1 MNFGKKSVTDR
12 RDRLTSPSAKAKR
25 SAGVYALRTGFFLLL
40 LLVVVAVSLAFGVLR
55 GLIASAPDISDVNI
69 MPLGNASFIYDAD
82 GNELQKLTGAGG
94 NRISISIEEI
104 PLNMQH
110 AIVAIED
117 ERFYEHNGID
127 PSGILRAAVVGITNG
142 FHFTEGASTITQQLL
157 KNNVFTD
164 WMEENTLESFRR
176 KFQEQYLALELE
188 KYLTEQGKDAKSVI
202 LENYLNTINLGSGC
216 YGVQTAAQTYFGKD
230 AKDLTL
236 SECAV
241 LAAIPQAPTRYNP
254 RNHPENNQKRR
265 DKVLKNMLEQG
276 YITQAEYEEALND
289 NVYERIQMQSQY
301 EEEETPYSYFNDEVI
316 SQVIN
321 DLIVQKGYTE
331 VQAQNAVYSSGLRI
345 YTTQDSW
352 IQSVLDEEFQNPDNY
367 PPDTQVG
374 LDWALTV
381 THADGTV
388 QNYSKE
394 MLQLFFRNDD
404 PEFDLLFDSQEE
416 AQSYIDA
423 YKASV
428 IAEGDTVTAERT
440 DFTMQ
445 PQACMTIIDQSTGY
459 VKAIV
464 GGLGEKTASL
474 TLNRATDSYR
484 QPGSAFKPLAAYGP
498 ALDTGAI
505 TLSTVI
511 KDEAYTYSDGT
522 PVRNSDGRYHGN
534 VTVREAIT
542 HSYNIPAVKVL
553 TEITP
558 QTGYDY
564 LTKFK
569 FSKLLPSESS
579 HQSIAIGGL
588 TNGVSNLELTGA
600 YAAIANGGK
609 YNKPVLYTKVT
620 DSEGNVLLD
629 NTTQQST
636 QVFRESTAYL
646 LTSAMEDVVKKG
658 TATACQL
665 DDMAVAGKTGT
676 TNDYK
681 DLVFAGFTPYYTA
694 AIWAGYDQMAEMPS
708 SDRDFHKV
716 LWQKVMQRIHE
727 DLPEKEFEVPATVK
741 EVSICSETGLLARSS
756 CDAVTEYYAL
766 SDIPTKR
773 CAGHYVAPPSP
784 TPTPTPQADNPETT
798 EPTPEV
804 TPAPTAGTTPEPTTV
819 PETDPSGGESAP
831 TQAPAD
837 TPSSGESGT
846 VPAQ

>member
-1 MNFGKKSVTDR
+1 MNFGKKSVTDK

-40 LLVVVAVSLAFGVLR
+40 FLAVTAVSLAFGVLR

-94 NRISISIEEI
+94 NRISISIDEI

-164 WMEENTLESFRR
+164 WMEENTLERFRR

-188 KYLTEQGKDAKSVI
+188 KYLTEQGQDAKSVI

-230 AKDLTL
+230 AKDLNL

-265 DKVLKNMLEQG
+265 DKVLKNMLDQG

-289 NVYERIQMQSQY
+289 NVYERIQTQSQY
-301 EEEETPYSYFNDEVI
+301 EEKETPYSYFNDEVI

-331 VQAQNAVYSSGLRI
+331 IQAQNAVYSSGLRI

-367 PPDTQVG
+367 PPYTQVG

-381 THADGTV
+381 THSDGTV

-423 YKASV
+423 YKASIIV
-428 IAEGDTVTAERT
+428 EGDTITAERT

-445 PQACMTIIDQSTGY
+445 PQACMTIIDQTTGY

-511 KDEAYTYSDGT
+511 KDEPYTYSDGT

-542 HSYNIPAVKVL
+542 NSYNIPAVKVL

-588 TNGVSNLELTGA
+588 TNGVSNLELAGA

-620 DSEGNVLLD
+620 DSDGNVLLD
-629 NTTQQST
+629 NTKQQST
-636 QVFRESTAYL
+636 QIFNESTAYL

-658 TATACQL
+658 TATVCQL

-694 AIWAGYDQMAEMPS
+694 AVWAGYDQMAEMPA
-708 SDRDFHKV
+708 SDREFHKV

-756 CDAVTEYYAL
+756 CDAVTEYYAI

-784 TPTPTPQADNPETT
+784 TPTPQADTPDSATAT
-798 EPTPEV
+798 PTPAETGDSTQTTQEPAD
-804 TPAPTAGTTPEPTTV
+804 TPKTEQAKPE
-819 PETDPSGGESAP
+819 ESTS

-837 TPSSGESGT
+837 TQPSGDTGETAS
-846 VPAQ
+846 Q

>member
-1 MNFGKKSVTDR
+1 MNYGKKSVTDK
-12 RDRLTSPSAKAKR
+12 RDKLTSSAHKVGW
-25 SAGVYALRTGFFLLL
+25 SAGVYALRTGYFLLL
-40 LLVVVAVSLAFGVLR
+40 LLVVLVICLAVGVFR
-55 GLIASAPDISDVNI
+55 GLVASAPDISDVNI

-82 GNELQKLTGAGG
+82 GNQIQKLTGAGG
-94 NRISISIEEI
+94 NRISVSIDEI
-104 PLNMQH
+104 PLDMQH

-164 WMEENTLESFRR
+164 WMEENTLEKFKR

-216 YGVQTAAQTYFGKD
+216 YGVQTASQTYFGKD

-254 RNHPENNQKRR
+254 RTHPENNQQRR
-265 DKVLKNMLEQG
+265 SKVLSNMLEQG

-289 NVYERIQMQSQY
+289 NVYERIQMQGQY
-301 EEEETPYSYFNDEVI
+301 EEQETPYSYFNDEVI
-316 SQVIN
+316 SQVIE
-321 DLIVQKGYTE
+321 DLMVQKGYTE
-331 VQAQNAVYSSGLRI
+331 VQARNVVYSGGINI

-367 PPDTQVG
+367 PSDTQVS

-381 THADGTV
+381 TQADGTV

-394 MLQLFFRNDD
+394 MMQVYFRNDD

-423 YKASV
+423 YKAS
-428 IAEGDTVTAERT
+428 ILAEGDTVTAERT

-484 QPGSAFKPLAAYGP
+484 QPGSSFKPLAAYGP

-511 KDEAYTYSDGT
+511 KDEPYNYADGT
-522 PVRNSDGRYHGN
+522 PVRNSDGRYHGD
-534 VTVREAIT
+534 VTVREALV
-542 HSYNIPAVKVL
+542 HSYNVPAVKVL

-558 QTGYDY
+558 ETGYEY
-564 LTKFK
+564 LTKFR
-569 FSKLLPSESS
+569 FSNLLPSEST
-579 HQSIAIGGL
+579 HQSIALGGL

-600 YAAIANGGK
+600 YAAIANGGR
-609 YNKPVLYTKVT
+609 YIEPVLYTKVT
-620 DSEGNVLLD
+620 DSDGNILLD
-629 NTTQQST
+629 NTNRQST

-646 LTSAMEDVVKKG
+646 LTNVMEDVVKRG
-658 TATACQL
+658 TATDCQL
-665 DDMAVAGKTGT
+665 DNMAVAGKTGT
-676 TNDYK
+676 TNDYTN
-681 DLVFAGFTPYYTA
+681 LVFAGFTPYYTA
-694 AIWAGYDQMAEMPS
+694 AIWTGYDVQAEMPS
-708 SDRDFHKV
+708 SNRSFHRA
-716 LWQKVMQRIHE
+716 LWQKVMERIHE
-727 DLPEKEFEVPATVK
+727 GLPEKEFEMPATVR

-756 CDAVTEYYAL
+756 CDAVTEYYAV
-766 SDIPTKR
+766 SDIPTRR
-773 CAGHYVAPPSP
+773 CSGHYVAP
-784 TPTPTPQADNPETT
+784 TPTPTPEATPETSETETQNPE
-798 EPTPEV
+798 E
-804 TPAPTAGTTPEPTTV
+804 TPADPQTPSQ
-819 PETDPSGGESAP
+819 DPSDQNTTAP
-831 TQAPAD
+831 EENTAD
-837 TPSSGESGT
+837 PQSEPSSDPQSGG
-846 VPAQ
+846 

>member
-1 MNFGKKSVTDR
+1 MNFGKKSVTDK

-40 LLVVVAVSLAFGVLR
+40 LLVVIGAGLSFGVLR

-94 NRISISIEEI
+94 NRISISIDEI

-142 FHFTEGASTITQQLL
+142 FRFTEGASTITQQLL

-164 WMEENTLESFRR
+164 WMEENSLERFRR

-254 RNHPENNQKRR
+254 KNHPENNQKRR
-265 DKVLKNMLEQG
+265 DKVLNNMLEQG
-276 YITQAEYEEALND
+276 YITQAEYEEAIND

-301 EEEETPYSYFNDEVI
+301 EEEDTPYSYFNDEVI

-321 DLIVQKGYTE
+321 DLVVQKGYTD

-352 IQSVLDEEFQNPDNY
+352 IQSILDEEFQNPDNY

-394 MLQLFFRNDD
+394 MLQLYFRNDD

-428 IAEGDTVTAERT
+428 IAEGDTITAERS

-445 PQACMTIIDQSTGY
+445 PQASMTIIDQSTGY

-564 LTKFK
+564 LTKFR
-569 FSKLLPSESS
+569 FSKLLPSEST

-600 YAAIANGGK
+600 YAAIANGGQ
-609 YNKPVLYTKVT
+609 YYKPVLYTKVT
-620 DSEGNVLLD
+620 DSEGNILLD
-629 NTTQQST
+629 NTNQQST

-676 TNDYK
+676 TNDYR

-708 SDRDFHKV
+708 SDRDFHKE

-727 DLPEKEFEVPATVK
+727 DLPEKDFEVPATVK
-741 EVSICSETGLLARSS
+741 EVSICSKTGLLARSS

-784 TPTPTPQADNPETT
+784 TPTPTPEVTQPAEPSAEATPAPETGTTQPSPTAVPETT
-798 EPTPEV
+798 
-804 TPAPTAGTTPEPTTV
+804 PAGGETV
-819 PETDPSGGESAP
+819 PTEAP
-831 TQAPAD
+831 AATQAAENTD
-837 TPSSGESGT
+837 TGPS
-846 VPAQ
+846 Q

>member
-784 TPTPTPQADNPETT
+784 TPTPTPQADNPENT

-819 PETDPSGGESAP
+819 PETNPSGGEAAP

>member
-1 MNFGKKSVTDR
+1 MNYGKKSVTDK
-12 RDRLTSPSAKAKR
+12 RDRLTSSAHKAGW

-40 LLVVVAVSLAFGVLR
+40 LLVVLVVCLAIGVIR

-82 GNELQKLTGAGG
+82 GNQIQKLTGAGG
-94 NRISISIEEI
+94 NRISVSIDEI
-104 PLNMQH
+104 PLDMQH

-142 FHFTEGASTITQQLL
+142 FDFTEGASTITQQLL

-164 WMEENTLESFRR
+164 WMEENTLEKFKR

-216 YGVQTAAQTYFGKD
+216 YGVQTASQTYFGKD

-254 RNHPENNQKRR
+254 RTHPENNQQRR
-265 DKVLKNMLEQG
+265 NKVLSNMLEQG
-276 YITQAEYEEALND
+276 YITQDEYEEALND
-289 NVYERIQMQSQY
+289 NVYERIQMQGQY
-301 EEEETPYSYFNDEVI
+301 EEQETPYSYFNDEVI
-316 SQVIN
+316 SQVID
-321 DLIVQKGYTE
+321 DLMVQKGYTE
-331 VQAQNAVYSSGLRI
+331 VQARNVVYSGGINI

-381 THADGTV
+381 TQADETV

-394 MLQLFFRNDD
+394 MLQLFFRNED
-404 PEFDLLFDSQEE
+404 PEFDLLFDSEE
-416 AQSYIDA
+416 DAQSYIDA
-423 YKASV
+423 YKAS
-428 IAEGDTVTAERT
+428 ILGEGDTITAERT

-445 PQACMTIIDQSTGY
+445 PQACMTIIDQTTGY

-484 QPGSAFKPLAAYGP
+484 QPGSSFKPLAAYGP
-498 ALDTGAI
+498 ALDIGAI

-511 KDEAYTYSDGT
+511 KDEPYTYEDGT
-522 PVRNSDGRYHGN
+522 PVRNSDGRYHGD
-534 VTVREAIT
+534 VTVREALVQ
-542 HSYNIPAVKVL
+542 SYNIPAVKVL

-558 QTGYDY
+558 ETGYEY
-564 LTKFK
+564 LTKFR
-569 FSKLLPSESS
+569 FANLLPSESS
-579 HQSIAIGGL
+579 HQSIALGGL

-609 YNKPVLYTKVT
+609 YIKPVLYTKVT
-620 DSEGNVLLD
+620 DSDGNILLD
-629 NTTQQST
+629 NTNLQST
-636 QVFRESTAYL
+636 QIFRESTAYL
-646 LTSAMEDVVKKG
+646 LTSVLEDVVKRG
-658 TATACQL
+658 TATACQI
-665 DDMAVAGKTGT
+665 DGMAVAGKTGT
-676 TNDYK
+676 TNDYTN
-681 DLVFAGFTPYYTA
+681 LVFAGFTPYYTA
-694 AIWAGYDQMAEMPS
+694 AIWTGYDVQAEIPS
-708 SDRDFHKV
+708 SDRDFHKL
-716 LWQKVMQRIHE
+716 LWQKVMERIHE
-727 DLPEKEFEVPATVK
+727 DLPEKEFEMPATVK
-741 EVSICSETGLLARSS
+741 KVSICSETGLLARSS

-766 SDIPTKR
+766 SDVPTQR
-773 CAGHYVAPPSP
+773 CSGHYVAPTPTA
-784 TPTPTPQADNPETT
+784 TPTPDTSDTETPASTDDTENSENSSQDPSSADEQNAEQTPSEPDTSPADETPQEQPEQ
-798 EPTPEV
+798 TPE
-804 TPAPTAGTTPEPTTV
+804 
-819 PETDPSGGESAP
+819 ESP
-831 TQAPAD
+831 
-837 TPSSGESGT
+837 
-846 VPAQ
+846 

>member
-798 EPTPEV
+798 EPTPEA

-819 PETDPSGGESAP
+819 PETNPSGGEAAP

>member
-428 IAEGDTVTAERT
+428 IAEGDTITAERT

-798 EPTPEV
+798 EPTPEA

-819 PETDPSGGESAP
+819 PETNPSGGEAAP

>member
-1 MNFGKKSVTDR
+1 MNFGKKSVTDK
-12 RDRLTSPSAKAKR
+12 RDKLTSSAHKVGW

-40 LLVVVAVSLAFGVLR
+40 LLVVLVICLAVGVFR
-55 GLIASAPDISDVNI
+55 GLVASAPDISDVNI

-82 GNELQKLTGAGG
+82 GNQIQKLTGAGG
-94 NRISISIEEI
+94 NRISVSIDEI
-104 PLNMQH
+104 PLDMQH

-164 WMEENTLESFRR
+164 WMEENTLEKFKR

-188 KYLTEQGKDAKSVI
+188 KYLTEQ
-202 LENYLNTINLGSGC
+202 
-216 YGVQTAAQTYFGKD
+216 GKD

-254 RNHPENNQKRR
+254 RTHPENNQQRR
-265 DKVLKNMLEQG
+265 SKVLSNMLEQG

-289 NVYERIQMQSQY
+289 NVYERIQMQGQY
-301 EEEETPYSYFNDEVI
+301 EEQETPYSYFNDEVI
-316 SQVIN
+316 SQVIE
-321 DLIVQKGYTE
+321 DLMVQKGYTE
-331 VQAQNAVYSSGLRI
+331 VQARNVVYSGGINI

-381 THADGTV
+381 TQADGTV

-394 MLQLFFRNDD
+394 MMQVYFRNDA

-423 YKASV
+423 YKAS
-428 IAEGDTVTAERT
+428 ILAEGDTVTAERT

-484 QPGSAFKPLAAYGP
+484 QPGSSFKPLAAYGP

-511 KDEAYTYSDGT
+511 KDEPYNYADGT

-534 VTVREAIT
+534 VTVREALV
-542 HSYNIPAVKVL
+542 HSYNVPAVKVL

-558 QTGYDY
+558 ETGYEY
-564 LTKFK
+564 LTKFR
-569 FSKLLPSESS
+569 FSNLLPSEST
-579 HQSIAIGGL
+579 HQSIALGGL

-600 YAAIANGGK
+600 YAAIANGGR
-609 YNKPVLYTKVT
+609 YIEPVLYTKVT
-620 DSEGNVLLD
+620 DSDGNILLD
-629 NTTQQST
+629 NTNRQST

-646 LTSAMEDVVKKG
+646 LTNVMEDVVKRG
-658 TATACQL
+658 TATDCQL
-665 DDMAVAGKTGT
+665 DNMAVAGKTGT
-676 TNDYK
+676 TNDYTN
-681 DLVFAGFTPYYTA
+681 LVFAGFTPYYTA
-694 AIWAGYDQMAEMPS
+694 AIWTGYDVQAEMPS
-708 SDRDFHKV
+708 SNRSFHRA
-716 LWQKVMQRIHE
+716 LWQKVMERIHE
-727 DLPEKEFEVPATVK
+727 GLPEKEFEMPATVR

-756 CDAVTEYYAL
+756 CDAVTEYYAV

-773 CAGHYVAPPSP
+773 CSGHYVAP
-784 TPTPTPQADNPETT
+784 TPTPTPEATPETPGTETQNPEETPADPQT
-798 EPTPEV
+798 PSQEPSDQTPESSDEN
-804 TPAPTAGTTPEPTTV
+804 TTTPEENTAAPQSE
-819 PETDPSGGESAP
+819 PSSDPQSGG
-831 TQAPAD
+831 
-837 TPSSGESGT
+837 
-846 VPAQ
+846 

>member
-428 IAEGDTVTAERT
+428 IAEGDTITAERT

-819 PETDPSGGESAP
+819 PETNPSGGEAAP

>member
-819 PETDPSGGESAP
+819 PETDPSGGEAAP

>member
-1 MNFGKKSVTDR
+1 MNFGKKSVTDK

-40 LLVVVAVSLAFGVLR
+40 FLAVTAVSLAFGVLR

-69 MPLGNASFIYDAD
+69 MPLGNASFIYDSD

-94 NRISISIEEI
+94 NRISISIDEI

-164 WMEENTLESFRR
+164 WMEENTLERFRR

-188 KYLTEQGKDAKSVI
+188 KYLTEQGQDAKSVI

-230 AKDLTL
+230 AKDLNL

-265 DKVLKNMLEQG
+265 DKVLKNMLDQG

-289 NVYERIQMQSQY
+289 NVYERIQTQSQY
-301 EEEETPYSYFNDEVI
+301 EEKETPYSYFNDEVI

-331 VQAQNAVYSSGLRI
+331 IQAQNAVYSSGLRI

-367 PPDTQVG
+367 PPYTQVG

-381 THADGTV
+381 THSDGTV

-423 YKASV
+423 YKASIIV
-428 IAEGDTVTAERT
+428 EGDTITAERT

-445 PQACMTIIDQSTGY
+445 PQACMTIIDQTTGY

-511 KDEAYTYSDGT
+511 KDEPYTYSDGT

-542 HSYNIPAVKVL
+542 NSYNIPAVKVL

-588 TNGVSNLELTGA
+588 TNGVSNLELAGA

-620 DSEGNVLLD
+620 DSDGNVLLD
-629 NTTQQST
+629 NTKQQST
-636 QVFRESTAYL
+636 QIFNESTAYL

-658 TATACQL
+658 TATVCQL

-694 AIWAGYDQMAEMPS
+694 AVWAGYDQMAEMPA
-708 SDRDFHKV
+708 SDREFHKV

-756 CDAVTEYYAL
+756 CDAVTEYYAI

-784 TPTPTPQADNPETT
+784 TPTPQADTPDSATAT
-798 EPTPEV
+798 PTPAETGDSTQTTQEPAD
-804 TPAPTAGTTPEPTTV
+804 TPKAEQAKPE
-819 PETDPSGGESAP
+819 ESTS

-837 TPSSGESGT
+837 TQPSGDTGETAS
-846 VPAQ
+846 Q

>member
-1 MNFGKKSVTDR
+1 MNFGKKSVTDK
-12 RDRLTSPSAKAKR
+12 RDKLTSSAHKVGW

-40 LLVVVAVSLAFGVLR
+40 LLVVLVICLAVGVFR
-55 GLIASAPDISDVNI
+55 GLVASAPDISDVNI

-82 GNELQKLTGAGG
+82 GNQIQKLTGAGG
-94 NRISISIEEI
+94 NRISVSIDEI
-104 PLNMQH
+104 PLDMQH

-164 WMEENTLESFRR
+164 WMEENTLEKFKR

-216 YGVQTAAQTYFGKD
+216 YGVQTASQTYFGKD

-254 RNHPENNQKRR
+254 RTHPENNQQRR
-265 DKVLKNMLEQG
+265 SKVLSNMLEQG
-276 YITQAEYEEALND
+276 YITQAD
-289 NVYERIQMQSQY
+289 
-301 EEEETPYSYFNDEVI
+301 YFNDEVI
-316 SQVIN
+316 SQVIE
-321 DLIVQKGYTE
+321 DLMVQKGYTE
-331 VQAQNAVYSSGLRI
+331 VQARNVVYSGGINI

-381 THADGTV
+381 TQADGTV

-394 MLQLFFRNDD
+394 MMQVYFRNDA

-423 YKASV
+423 YKAS
-428 IAEGDTVTAERT
+428 ILAEGDTVTAERT

-484 QPGSAFKPLAAYGP
+484 QPGSSFKPLAAYGP

-511 KDEAYTYSDGT
+511 KDEPYNYADGT

-534 VTVREAIT
+534 VTVREALV
-542 HSYNIPAVKVL
+542 HSYNVPAVKVL

-558 QTGYDY
+558 ETGYEY
-564 LTKFK
+564 LTKFR
-569 FSKLLPSESS
+569 FSNLLPSEST
-579 HQSIAIGGL
+579 HQSIALGGL

-600 YAAIANGGK
+600 YAAIANGGT
-609 YNKPVLYTKVT
+609 YIEPVLYTKVT
-620 DSEGNVLLD
+620 DSDGNILLD
-629 NTTQQST
+629 NTNRQST

-646 LTSAMEDVVKKG
+646 LTNVMEDVVKRG
-658 TATACQL
+658 TATDCQL
-665 DDMAVAGKTGT
+665 DNMAVAGKTGT
-676 TNDYK
+676 TNDYTN
-681 DLVFAGFTPYYTA
+681 LVFAGFTPYYTA
-694 AIWAGYDQMAEMPS
+694 AIWTGYDVQAEMPS
-708 SDRDFHKV
+708 SNRSFHRA
-716 LWQKVMQRIHE
+716 LWQKVMERIHE
-727 DLPEKEFEVPATVK
+727 GLPEKEFEMPATVR

-756 CDAVTEYYAL
+756 CDAVTEYYAV

-773 CAGHYVAPPSP
+773 CSGHYVAP
-784 TPTPTPQADNPETT
+784 TPTPTPEATPETPGTETQNPEETPADPQT
-798 EPTPEV
+798 PSQEPSDQTPESSDEN
-804 TPAPTAGTTPEPTTV
+804 TTTPEENTAAPQSE
-819 PETDPSGGESAP
+819 PSSDPQSGG
-831 TQAPAD
+831 
-837 TPSSGESGT
+837 
-846 VPAQ
+846 

>member
-1 MNFGKKSVTDR
+1 MNFGKKSVTDK
-12 RDRLTSPSAKAKR
+12 RDKLTSSAHKVGW

-40 LLVVVAVSLAFGVLR
+40 LLVVLVICLAVGVFR
-55 GLIASAPDISDVNI
+55 GLVASAPDISDVNI

-82 GNELQKLTGAGG
+82 GNQIQKLTGAGG
-94 NRISISIEEI
+94 NRISVSIDEI
-104 PLNMQH
+104 PLDMQH

-164 WMEENTLESFRR
+164 WMEENTLEKFKR

-216 YGVQTAAQTYFGKD
+216 YGVQTASQTYFGKD

-254 RNHPENNQKRR
+254 RTHPENNQQRR
-265 DKVLKNMLEQG
+265 SKVLSNMLEQG

-289 NVYERIQMQSQY
+289 NVYERIQMQGQY
-301 EEEETPYSYFNDEVI
+301 EEQETPYSYFNDEVI
-316 SQVIN
+316 SQVIE
-321 DLIVQKGYTE
+321 DLMVQKGYTE
-331 VQAQNAVYSSGLRI
+331 VQARNVVYSGGINI

-367 PPDTQVG
+367 PPDTQVS

-381 THADGTV
+381 TQADGTV

-394 MLQLFFRNDD
+394 MMQVYFRNDD
-404 PEFDLLFDSQEE
+404 PEFDLLFYSQEE

-423 YKASV
+423 YKAS
-428 IAEGDTVTAERT
+428 ILAEGDTVTAERT

-484 QPGSAFKPLAAYGP
+484 QPGSSFKPLAAYGP

-511 KDEAYTYSDGT
+511 KDEPYNYADGT
-522 PVRNSDGRYHGN
+522 PVRNSDGRYHGD
-534 VTVREAIT
+534 VTVREALV
-542 HSYNIPAVKVL
+542 HSYNVPAVKVL

-558 QTGYDY
+558 ETGYEY
-564 LTKFK
+564 LTKFR
-569 FSKLLPSESS
+569 FSNLLPSEST
-579 HQSIAIGGL
+579 HQSIALGGL

-600 YAAIANGGK
+600 YAAIANGGR
-609 YNKPVLYTKVT
+609 YIEPVLYTKVT
-620 DSEGNVLLD
+620 DSDGNILLD
-629 NTTQQST
+629 NTNRQST

-646 LTSAMEDVVKKG
+646 LTNVMEDVVKRG
-658 TATACQL
+658 TATDCQL
-665 DDMAVAGKTGT
+665 DNMAVAGKTGT
-676 TNDYK
+676 TNDYTN
-681 DLVFAGFTPYYTA
+681 LVFAGFTPYYTA
-694 AIWAGYDQMAEMPS
+694 AIWTGYDIQAEMPS
-708 SDRDFHKV
+708 SNRSFHRA
-716 LWQKVMQRIHE
+716 LWQKVMERIHE
-727 DLPEKEFEVPATVK
+727 GLPEKEFEMPATVR

-756 CDAVTEYYAL
+756 CDAVTEYYAV
-766 SDIPTKR
+766 SDIPTRR
-773 CAGHYVAPPSP
+773 CSGHYVAP
-784 TPTPTPQADNPETT
+784 TPTPTPEATPETSETETQNPE
-798 EPTPEV
+798 E
-804 TPAPTAGTTPEPTTV
+804 TPADPQTPSQ
-819 PETDPSGGESAP
+819 DPSDQNTTAP
-831 TQAPAD
+831 EENTAD
-837 TPSSGESGT
+837 PQSEPSSDPQSGG
-846 VPAQ
+846 

>member
-428 IAEGDTVTAERT
+428 IAEGDTITAERT

>member
-1 MNFGKKSVTDR
+1 MNFGKKSVTDK
-12 RDRLTSPSAKAKR
+12 RDKLTSSAHKVGW

-40 LLVVVAVSLAFGVLR
+40 LLVVLVICLAVGVFR
-55 GLIASAPDISDVNI
+55 GLVASAPDISDVNI

-82 GNELQKLTGAGG
+82 GNQIQKLTGAGG
-94 NRISISIEEI
+94 NRISVSIDEI
-104 PLNMQH
+104 PLDMQH

-164 WMEENTLESFRR
+164 WMEENTLEKFKR

-216 YGVQTAAQTYFGKD
+216 YGVQTASQTYFGKD

-254 RNHPENNQKRR
+254 RTHPENNQQRR
-265 DKVLKNMLEQG
+265 SKVLSNMLEQG

-289 NVYERIQMQSQY
+289 NVYERIQMQGQY
-301 EEEETPYSYFNDEVI
+301 EEQETPYSYFNDEVI
-316 SQVIN
+316 SQVIE
-321 DLIVQKGYTE
+321 DLMVQKGYTE
-331 VQAQNAVYSSGLRI
+331 VQARNVVYSGGINI

-381 THADGTV
+381 TQADGTV

-394 MLQLFFRNDD
+394 MMQVYFRNDA

-423 YKASV
+423 YKAS
-428 IAEGDTVTAERT
+428 ILAEGDTVTAERT

-484 QPGSAFKPLAAYGP
+484 QPGSSFKPLAAYGP

-511 KDEAYTYSDGT
+511 KDEPYNYADGT

-534 VTVREAIT
+534 VTVREALV
-542 HSYNIPAVKVL
+542 HSYNVPAVKVL

-558 QTGYDY
+558 ETGYEY
-564 LTKFK
+564 LTKFR
-569 FSKLLPSESS
+569 FSNLLPSEST
-579 HQSIAIGGL
+579 HQSIALGGL

-600 YAAIANGGK
+600 YAAIANGGT
-609 YNKPVLYTKVT
+609 YIEPVLYTKVT
-620 DSEGNVLLD
+620 DSDGNILLD
-629 NTTQQST
+629 NTNRQST

-646 LTSAMEDVVKKG
+646 LTNVMEDVVKRG
-658 TATACQL
+658 TATDCQL
-665 DDMAVAGKTGT
+665 DNMAVAGKTGT
-676 TNDYK
+676 TNDYTN
-681 DLVFAGFTPYYTA
+681 LVFAGFTPYYTA
-694 AIWAGYDQMAEMPS
+694 AIWTGYDVQAEMPS
-708 SDRDFHKV
+708 SNRSFHRA
-716 LWQKVMQRIHE
+716 LWQKVMERIHE
-727 DLPEKEFEVPATVK
+727 GLPEKEFEMPATVR

-756 CDAVTEYYAL
+756 CDAVTEYYAV

-773 CAGHYVAPPSP
+773 CSGHYVAP
-784 TPTPTPQADNPETT
+784 TPTPEAMPETPGTETQNPEETPADPQT
-798 EPTPEV
+798 PSQEPSDQTPESSDEN
-804 TPAPTAGTTPEPTTV
+804 TTTPEENTAAPQSE
-819 PETDPSGGESAP
+819 PSSDPQSGG
-831 TQAPAD
+831 
-837 TPSSGESGT
+837 
-846 VPAQ
+846 

>member
-1 MNFGKKSVTDR
+1 MNFGKKSVTDK

-40 LLVVVAVSLAFGVLR
+40 FLAVTAVSLAFGVLR

-94 NRISISIEEI
+94 NRISISIDEI

-164 WMEENTLESFRR
+164 WMEENTLERFRR

-188 KYLTEQGKDAKSVI
+188 KYLTEQGQDAKSVI

-230 AKDLTL
+230 AKDLNL

-265 DKVLKNMLEQG
+265 DKVLKNMLDQG

-289 NVYERIQMQSQY
+289 NVYERIQTQSQY
-301 EEEETPYSYFNDEVI
+301 EEKETPYSYFNDEVI

-331 VQAQNAVYSSGLRI
+331 IQAQNAVYSSGLRI

-367 PPDTQVG
+367 PPYTQVG

-381 THADGTV
+381 THSDGTV

-423 YKASV
+423 YKASIIV
-428 IAEGDTVTAERT
+428 EGDTITAERT

-445 PQACMTIIDQSTGY
+445 PQACMTIIDQTTGY

-511 KDEAYTYSDGT
+511 KDEPYTYSDGT

-542 HSYNIPAVKVL
+542 NSYNIPAVKVL

-588 TNGVSNLELTGA
+588 TNGVSNLELAGA

-620 DSEGNVLLD
+620 DSDGNVLLD
-629 NTTQQST
+629 NTKQQST
-636 QVFRESTAYL
+636 QIFNESTAYL

-658 TATACQL
+658 TATVCQL

-694 AIWAGYDQMAEMPS
+694 AVWAGYDQMAEMPA
-708 SDRDFHKV
+708 SDREFHKV

-756 CDAVTEYYAL
+756 CDAVTEYYAI

-784 TPTPTPQADNPETT
+784 TPTPQADTPDSATT
-798 EPTPEV
+798 TPTPAETGDSTQTTQEPAD
-804 TPAPTAGTTPEPTTV
+804 TPKAEQTKPE
-819 PETDPSGGESAP
+819 ESTS

-837 TPSSGESGT
+837 TQPSGDTGETAS
-846 VPAQ
+846 Q

>member
-1 MNFGKKSVTDR
+1 MNFGKKSVTDK
-12 RDRLTSPSAKAKR
+12 RDKLTSSAHKVGW

-40 LLVVVAVSLAFGVLR
+40 LLVVLVICLAVGVFR
-55 GLIASAPDISDVNI
+55 GLVASAPDISDVNI

-82 GNELQKLTGAGG
+82 GNQIQKLTGAGG
-94 NRISISIEEI
+94 NRISVSIDEI
-104 PLNMQH
+104 PLDMQH

-164 WMEENTLESFRR
+164 WMEENTLEKFKR

-216 YGVQTAAQTYFGKD
+216 YGVQTASQTYFGKD

-254 RNHPENNQKRR
+254 RTHPENNQQRR
-265 DKVLKNMLEQG
+265 SKVVSNMLEQG

-289 NVYERIQMQSQY
+289 NVYERIQMQGQY
-301 EEEETPYSYFNDEVI
+301 EEQETPYSYFNDEVI
-316 SQVIN
+316 SQVIE
-321 DLIVQKGYTE
+321 DLMVQKGYTE
-331 VQAQNAVYSSGLRI
+331 VQARNVVYSGGINI

-367 PPDTQVG
+367 PPDTQVS

-381 THADGTV
+381 TQADGTV

-394 MLQLFFRNDD
+394 MMQVYFRNDD

-423 YKASV
+423 YKAS
-428 IAEGDTVTAERT
+428 ILAEGDTVTAERT

-484 QPGSAFKPLAAYGP
+484 QPGSSFKPLAAYGP

-511 KDEAYTYSDGT
+511 KDEPYNYADGT
-522 PVRNSDGRYHGN
+522 PVRNSDGRYHGD
-534 VTVREAIT
+534 VTVREALV
-542 HSYNIPAVKVL
+542 HSYNVPAVKVL

-558 QTGYDY
+558 ETGYEY
-564 LTKFK
+564 LTKFR
-569 FSKLLPSESS
+569 FSNLLPSEST
-579 HQSIAIGGL
+579 HQSIALGGL

-600 YAAIANGGK
+600 YAAIANGGR
-609 YNKPVLYTKVT
+609 YIEPVLYTKVT
-620 DSEGNVLLD
+620 DSDGNILLD
-629 NTTQQST
+629 NTNRQST

-646 LTSAMEDVVKKG
+646 LTNVMEDVVKRG
-658 TATACQL
+658 TATDCQL
-665 DDMAVAGKTGT
+665 DNMAVAGKTGT
-676 TNDYK
+676 TNDYTN
-681 DLVFAGFTPYYTA
+681 LVFAGFTPYYTA
-694 AIWAGYDQMAEMPS
+694 AVWTGYDVQAEMPS
-708 SDRDFHKV
+708 SNRSFHRA
-716 LWQKVMQRIHE
+716 LWQKVMERIHE
-727 DLPEKEFEVPATVK
+727 GLPEKEFEMPATVR

-756 CDAVTEYYAL
+756 CDAVTEYYAV
-766 SDIPTKR
+766 SDIPTRR
-773 CAGHYVAPPSP
+773 CSGHYVAP
-784 TPTPTPQADNPETT
+784 TPP
-798 EPTPEV
+798 PTPEATPETSETETQNPEE
-804 TPAPTAGTTPEPTTV
+804 TPADPQTPSQ
-819 PETDPSGGESAP
+819 DPSDQNTTAP
-831 TQAPAD
+831 EENTAD
-837 TPSSGESGT
+837 PQSEPSSDPQSGG
-846 VPAQ
+846 

>member
-819 PETDPSGGESAP
+819 PETNPSGGEAAP

>member
-1 MNFGKKSVTDR
+1 MNFGKKSVTDK
-12 RDRLTSPSAKAKR
+12 RDKLTSSAHKVGW

-40 LLVVVAVSLAFGVLR
+40 LLVVLVICLAVGVFR
-55 GLIASAPDISDVNI
+55 GLVASAPDISDVNI

-82 GNELQKLTGAGG
+82 GNQIQKLTGAGG
-94 NRISISIEEI
+94 NRISVSIDEI
-104 PLNMQH
+104 PLDMQH

-164 WMEENTLESFRR
+164 WMEENTLEKFKR

-216 YGVQTAAQTYFGKD
+216 YGVQTASQTYFGKD

-254 RNHPENNQKRR
+254 RTHPENNQQRR
-265 DKVLKNMLEQG
+265 SKVLSNMLEQG

-289 NVYERIQMQSQY
+289 NVYERIQMQGQY
-301 EEEETPYSYFNDEVI
+301 EEQETPYSYFNDEVI
-316 SQVIN
+316 SQVIE
-321 DLIVQKGYTE
+321 DLMVQKGYTE
-331 VQAQNAVYSSGLRI
+331 VQARNVVYSGGINI

-367 PPDTQVG
+367 PPDTQVS

-381 THADGTV
+381 TQADGTV

-394 MLQLFFRNDD
+394 MMQVYFRNDD

-416 AQSYIDA
+416 AQSYIDT
-423 YKASV
+423 YKAS
-428 IAEGDTVTAERT
+428 ILAEGDTVTAERT

-484 QPGSAFKPLAAYGP
+484 QPGSSFKPLAAYGP

-511 KDEAYTYSDGT
+511 KDEPYNYADGT
-522 PVRNSDGRYHGN
+522 PVRNSDGRYHGD
-534 VTVREAIT
+534 VTVREALV
-542 HSYNIPAVKVL
+542 HSYNVPAVKVL

-558 QTGYDY
+558 ETGYEY
-564 LTKFK
+564 LTKFR
-569 FSKLLPSESS
+569 FSNLLPSEST
-579 HQSIAIGGL
+579 HQSIALGGL

-600 YAAIANGGK
+600 YAAIANGGR
-609 YNKPVLYTKVT
+609 YIEPVLYTKVT
-620 DSEGNVLLD
+620 DSDGNILLD
-629 NTTQQST
+629 NTNRQST

-646 LTSAMEDVVKKG
+646 LTNVMEDVVKRG
-658 TATACQL
+658 TATDCQL
-665 DDMAVAGKTGT
+665 DNMAVAGKTGT
-676 TNDYK
+676 TNDYTN
-681 DLVFAGFTPYYTA
+681 LVFAGFTPYYTA
-694 AIWAGYDQMAEMPS
+694 AIWTGYDVQAEMPS
-708 SDRDFHKV
+708 SNRSFHRA
-716 LWQKVMQRIHE
+716 LWQKVMERIHE
-727 DLPEKEFEVPATVK
+727 GLPEKEFEMPATVR

-756 CDAVTEYYAL
+756 CDAVTEYYAV
-766 SDIPTKR
+766 SDIPSRR
-773 CAGHYVAPPSP
+773 CSGHYVAP
-784 TPTPTPQADNPETT
+784 TPTPTPEATPETSETETQNPE
-798 EPTPEV
+798 E
-804 TPAPTAGTTPEPTTV
+804 TPADPQTPSQ
-819 PETDPSGGESAP
+819 DPSDQNTTAP
-831 TQAPAD
+831 EENTAD
-837 TPSSGESGT
+837 PQSEPSSDPRSGG
-846 VPAQ
+846 

>member
-1 MNFGKKSVTDR
+1 MNYGKKSVAEK
-12 RDRLTSPSAKAKR
+12 RDKLTSPAQKAGW

-40 LLVVVAVSLAFGVLR
+40 LLIVLIACLGFGVVR

-82 GNELQKLTGAGG
+82 GNQLQKLTGAGG
-94 NRISISIEEI
+94 NRISVSIDEI

-117 ERFYEHNGID
+117 ARFYEHNGID
-127 PSGILRAAVVGITNG
+127 PSGILRAAVVGVTNG

-164 WMEENTLESFRR
+164 WMEENTLESFKR

-216 YGVQTAAQTYFGKD
+216 YGVQTASQTYFGKD

-254 RNHPENNQKRR
+254 RNHPENNEQRR
-265 DKVLKNMLEQG
+265 NKVLKNMLDQG
-276 YITQAEYEEALND
+276 YITQAEYDEALND
-289 NVYERIQMQSQY
+289 NVYERIQMQGQY
-301 EEEETPYSYFNDEVI
+301 QERETPYSYFNDEVI
-316 SQVIN
+316 SQVIE
-321 DLIVQKGYTE
+321 DLMVQKGYTD
-331 VQAQNAVYSSGLRI
+331 VQARNVVYSGGIKI

-352 IQSVLDEEFQNPDNY
+352 IQSVLDEEFQDPDNY

-394 MLQLFFRNDD
+394 MMQLYFRNEDAS
-404 PEFDLLFDSQEE
+404 FDLLFDTQEE

-423 YKASV
+423 YKAS
-428 IAEGDTVTAERT
+428 ILTEGDSITAERA

-474 TLNRATDSYR
+474 TLNRAADSYR
-484 QPGSAFKPLAAYGP
+484 QPGSSFKPLAAYGP
-498 ALDTGAI
+498 ALDTGQI

-511 KDEAYTYSDGT
+511 KDEPYSYEDGT

-534 VTVREAIT
+534 VTVREALV
-542 HSYNIPAVKVL
+542 HSYNVPAVKVL

-558 QTGYDY
+558 ETGYEY
-564 LTKFK
+564 LTKFS
-569 FSKLLPSESS
+569 FSNLLPSEST
-579 HQSIAIGGL
+579 HQSIALGGL

-609 YNKPVLYTKVT
+609 YIEPVLYTKVT
-620 DSEGNVLLD
+620 DSEGNVILD
-629 NTTQQST
+629 NTNRQST
-636 QVFRESTAYL
+636 QIFRESTAYL
-646 LTSAMEDVVKKG
+646 LTSVMEDVVKRG
-658 TATACQL
+658 TATDCQL

-676 TNDYK
+676 TNDYTN
-681 DLVFAGFTPYYTA
+681 LVFAGFTPYYTA
-694 AIWAGYDQMAEMPS
+694 AVWAGFDVQAEMPS
-708 SDRDFHKV
+708 RDRDFHKI
-716 LWQKVMQRIHE
+716 LWQKVMERIHE
-727 DLPEKEFEVPATVK
+727 DLPEQEFEVPATVRK
-741 EVSICSETGLLARSS
+741 VSICSKTGLLARAS
-756 CDAVTEYYAL
+756 CKAKTEYYAV
-766 SDIPTKR
+766 SDIPSKR
-773 CAGHYVAPPSP
+773 CAGHYVAP
-784 TPTPTPQADNPETT
+784 TPTPTPAATPTEAPAETPAETETPGTQTPAEQQPSAPQEPAQDPPAQEQPSEPGT
-798 EPTPEV
+798 EP
-804 TPAPTAGTTPEPTTV
+804 
-819 PETDPSGGESAP
+819 SA
-831 TQAPAD
+831 
-837 TPSSGESGT
+837 
-846 VPAQ
+846 